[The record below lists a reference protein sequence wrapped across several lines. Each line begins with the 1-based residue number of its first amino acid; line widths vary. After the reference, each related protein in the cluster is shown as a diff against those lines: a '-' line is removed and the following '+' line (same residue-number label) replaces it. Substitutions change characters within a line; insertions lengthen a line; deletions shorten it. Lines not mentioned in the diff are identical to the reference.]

1 MAVEFLKTP
10 SLFNTSK
17 TQLSLAHRISVSI
30 PAFSKST
37 NTFLEVLKTTS
48 LKRFP
53 DEDIELDANGKQT
66 YLSREKNK
74 VGKAQKEDEEDWR
87 LLLEYAIQVF
97 RGMCSTHGMHE
108 RKGTL
113 KNHSN
118 YFQKEI
124 SNIIHVFSLSHYT
137 DHIVQEPRKEE
148 FSDWPHGL
156 LAIGTFGNNDLKE
169 DSERHELQENLS
181 SPEDQIDFTAEEV
194 GKIQEELTKLLS
206 RKPVS
211 KGSEG
216 ETTNLPLDKFLN
228 CPSSLEVDRTICYTF
243 CNDSNDKNVDLQ
255 RSSSVVLSKGKDV
268 SMDHNS
274 NAIRKRSLSF
284 LLKKMFVCG
293 SGFAP
298 APSLRDPLSESRME
312 KLLRA
317 ILHKKIY
324 PQKSSPSSSM
334 KKYLENRHTLKT
346 SSEDEMQEKAND
358 GCKWVK
364 TDSECMFLL
373 SLYAASLHHAC
384 FNKYCS
390 RDINLPPF
398 WLAAERLHDIYIV

>member
-48 LKRFP
+48 L
-53 DEDIELDANGKQT
+53 
-66 YLSREKNK
+66 S
-74 VGKAQKEDEEDWR
+74 
-87 LLLEYAIQVF
+87 VF
-97 RGMCSTHGMHE
+97 QM
-108 RKGTL
+108 K
-113 KNHSN
+113 
-118 YFQKEI
+118 KEI

-194 GKIQEELTKLLS
+194 GKIQEELTKLY
-206 RKPVS
+206 RV
-211 KGSEG
+211 
-216 ETTNLPLDKFLN
+216 N
-228 CPSSLEVDRTICYTF
+228 
-243 CNDSNDKNVDLQ
+243 
-255 RSSSVVLSKGKDV
+255 
-268 SMDHNS
+268 H